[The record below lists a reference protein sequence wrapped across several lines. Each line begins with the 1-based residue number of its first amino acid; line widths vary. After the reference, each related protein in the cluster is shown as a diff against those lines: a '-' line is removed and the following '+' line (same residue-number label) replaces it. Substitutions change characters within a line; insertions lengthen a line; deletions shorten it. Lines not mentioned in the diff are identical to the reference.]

1 MPLSQTETE
10 LGYWDNLSN
19 ANPALYKTLESWAD
33 VGSRVG
39 LVLRAAQDSAPC
51 SEDPVH
57 LTFKMG
63 IDNGWGEDQTRLVV
77 AAPGGEVC
85 IYSLLWSLS
94 ITHLLGLDLVK
105 DSSNCIQ
112 GFIVVHI
119 ASHVFSEQ
127 NLSQEKINQ
136 FCLNIRDVIC
146 RISHHKWN
154 SLNHHEQV
162 EVLSAA
168 NEPIKS
174 GRSQYSPKSI
184 KRIEYTEMFH
194 EAMGVQVPKAA
205 TPPRSRL
212 NQSTVDP
219 LKNQV
224 SQKDL
229 TTLEGKLDDL
239 IIEFNA
245 LVSSVAKSK
254 GPGVDRRSAPST
266 RHDTFERGR
275 PSARA
280 TPPTAN
286 AKPTKPLEKEYDCWG
301 NVVKNPYLPTTIV
314 DAYAAWS
321 LGDGDPFSGS
331 QARSKNAEWWKKGKG
346 NPMSG
351 SMMPGNWVETPV
363 RKFEDPETP
372 VPKGKGSGS
381 KGRQDQSK
389 LPDVGPFDWDRCDY
403 SDDEVS
409 AATPETQP
417 RAHWGDA
424 KAPPAKPS
432 RKRQFGVGRE
442 PASAEDGFDHVCRG
456 HSHGPVVPGYYKW

>member
-19 ANPALYKTLESWAD
+19 ANPALYKALEGWAD
-33 VGSRVG
+33 VDSRVG
-39 LVLRAAQDSAPC
+39 LVLRAVQESAPS

-63 IDNGWGEDQTRLVV
+63 IYNGWGEDQARLVV

-85 IYSLLWSLS
+85 TRSLLWSIPTPDLFG
-94 ITHLLGLDLVK
+94 LGLVK
-105 DSSNCIQ
+105 YSPNCIQ
-112 GFIVVHI
+112 GYIAVHI
-119 ASHVFSEQ
+119 TSHVFSEQ

-154 SLNHHEQV
+154 ALNHHEQV

-174 GRSQYSPKSI
+174 GRSQYSLKSI
-184 KRIEYTEMFH
+184 KRIEHTEMFH
-194 EAMGVQVPKAA
+194 EAMGIQVPKAA

-212 NQSTVDP
+212 SQSTVDP

-229 TTLEGKLDDL
+229 MAFEGKLDKL

-254 GPGVDRRSAPST
+254 GPGADSRSAPST
-266 RHDTFERGR
+266 RLDTFERDR
-275 PSARA
+275 PSARE

-286 AKPTKPLEKEYDCWG
+286 VKPTKPLEQEYDCWG
-301 NVVKNPYLPTTIV
+301 NVVKNPYLPTTIAG
-314 DAYAAWS
+314 AYAAWS
-321 LGDGDPFSGS
+321 QRDGDPFSGS
-331 QARSKNAEWWKKGKG
+331 QVRSKIAKWWEKGEG

-351 SMMPGNWVETPV
+351 SMMPGKWVETPV

-403 SDDEVS
+403 SDDDVS
-409 AATPETQP
+409 AVTPEP
-417 RAHWGDA
+417 RPRSRRGAA

-432 RKRQFGVGRE
+432 GKRQFGVWRG
-442 PASAEDGFDHVCRG
+442 PASTEDGVDHVCRG
-456 HSHGPVVPGYYKW
+456 HSHGPVVPGAYEW